1 MLSFPNVL
9 FVFLL
14 TLFSSCFSCAPVHFS
29 PVCFF
34 FFFFDFWKAVNQV
47 CSCSPFSFCFCL
59 FAIRYTVL
67 PRASF
72 YCCRFFFSF
81 PFFFFGIVFVIFGQE
96 HPFAFKRL
104 AFSIC
109 LFVCLIQS
117 FCLFC
122 RILCFFFLSRF
133 LTVFSLQRHLFSLF
147 VVVVVWF
154 RCCCYFA
161 LFFSAAYSKRSHL
174 INLRIFTYF
183 HFSFIC
189 FFRLFFL
196 WFFFIYILACFCC
209 CSLVFISL

>member
-1 MLSFPNVL
+1 M
-9 FVFLL
+9 
-14 TLFSSCFSCAPVHFS
+14 
-29 PVCFF
+29 
-34 FFFFDFWKAVNQV
+34 NQV
-47 CSCSPFSFCFCL
+47 CSCSPLSFCFCL
-59 FAIRYTVL
+59 FSIRYTVL

-72 YCCRFFFSF
+72 YCCRFFLFL
-81 PFFFFGIVFVIFGQE
+81 FFFGIVFVIPGQE
-96 HPFAFKRL
+96 RPFAFKRL

-109 LFVCLIQS
+109 LFVWFSLS
-117 FCLFC
+117 VFSVAFCV
-122 RILCFFFLSRF
+122 FFLSRF

-183 HFSFIC
+183 HFGFIC

-196 WFFFIYILACFCC
+196 WFFFIYIHTRLFLLLL
-209 CSLVFISL
+209 SGFHFPLKERKVNK